1 MAALRYVAI
10 SSVALDAGFGGS
22 QSLRAC
28 VWGARVRTQGAGEKC
43 CDVGGDPGQPGL
55 NPGLTHPMAGGGG
68 GSAVLVEVGDKPCPV
83 LGRHFRN
90 SHLFQEAKT
99 LRLSRGRAS
108 FFFSKQRAGCGG
120 QGRAAVFGAEVGDS
134 RV

>member
-68 GSAVLVEVGDKPCPV
+68 GSAVLVEVGDTAMPGP
-83 LGRHFRN
+83 GQA
-90 SHLFQEAKT
+90 FQKFPP
-99 LRLSRGRAS
+99 LPRGEDSQTIKRKGL
-108 FFFSKQRAGCGG
+108 FFFFPSREQAVEVKAELLCLGQR
-120 QGRAAVFGAEVGDS
+120 
-134 RV
+134 